1 MPGASTAA
9 MPWTPW
15 SSNCDP
21 HLARGRP
28 GRKKEVPMKQHVSVW
43 SNRPPPGAKLAPSAA
58 NTEERRRPEEW
69 RQLSWEEH
77 LKLLKQYVLRE
88 GNALIPL
95 EHVEDGVRLG
105 VWLSK
110 QWSQWSDN
118 PRGGYLSHAR
128 KLRLADAGVD
138 WAGPAPPAS
147 GLVGPKYLN
156 ERKWDEHRSFDLA
169 ARQYHW
175 KEFDAGK
182 PACKG
187 AHWEE
192 YAADKDPHAAA
203 WLRRQRSAG
212 RTHEGDAP
220 PSTRKPD
227 PYIPYGH
234 PPVKGLNMELA
245 KLLQAGKSAVNADDA
260 AKKVQHA
267 KQEMEAERARRR
279 KFATESTQK

>member
-1 MPGASTAA
+1 M
-9 MPWTPW
+9 
-15 SSNCDP
+15 
-21 HLARGRP
+21 
-28 GRKKEVPMKQHVSVW
+28 
-43 SNRPPPGAKLAPSAA
+43 
-58 NTEERRRPEEW
+58 
-69 RQLSWEEH
+69 
-77 LKLLKQYVLRE
+77 KLLKQYVLRE

-156 ERKWDEHRSFDLA
+156 ERKWDASPFDLA
-169 ARQYHW
+169 ARHHGRNSMRQACV
-175 KEFDAGK
+175 KEPTG
-182 PACKG
+182 
-187 AHWEE
+187 E

-203 WLRRQRSAG
+203 WLRRRSAG

-234 PPVKGLNMELA
+234 PPVKGA
-245 KLLQAGKSAVNADDA
+245 HGACKAPSSSKRRQRDDA
-260 AKKVQHA
+260 AKRSNA
-267 KQEMEAERARRR
+267 KQEMEPNGP
-279 KFATESTQK
+279 ATEVCDRSTQK